1 MMNSRNRFIAV
12 DLFSGAGGMSEG
24 FVRADFW
31 VTFAIEN
38 DPHAATTYA
47 YNHTRNKHKYRTEV
61 LHKDILEV
69 DFKKLH
75 NRVKSSTGSGVDV
88 VIGGPP
94 CQGFS
99 RANMRTR
106 NSSNPLNKLVSHFI
120 CAIKGLKPRV
130 VVMENVADL
139 EIFEKGLF
147 VEKLKSEFED
157 NEDS

>member
-1 MMNSRNRFIAV
+1 MTGKALTLTNQVSIKRSYTRPLAV
-12 DLFSGAGGMSEG
+12 DLFSGSGGLSEG
-24 FVRADFW
+24 FTQAGFW
-31 VTFAIEN
+31 VVFAIEN
-38 DPHAATTYA
+38 DHHTAATYA

-61 LHKDILEV
+61 LHKDISEV

-75 NRVKSSTGSGVDV
+75 ERVKSTTGNCVDV

-120 CAIKGLKPRV
+120 CAIKGLKPPNLRI
-130 VVMENVADL
+130 MAMRQTGK
-139 EIFEKGLF
+139 F
-147 VEKLKSEFED
+147 
-157 NEDS
+157 